1 MCKITFTCPFV
12 CMILHSIIA
21 DAAILRDQCHPYN
34 HINFFQEQG
43 NGHPSIFYGHLEH
56 LLIGSFPHSVDNIIP
71 LLLNHFTNQTFL
83 FTHTI

>member
-43 NGHPSIFYGHLEH
+43 NGHPSIFYGPPRAF
-56 LLIGSFPHSVDNIIP
+56 IDWKF
-71 LLLNHFTNQTFL
+71 FTFS
-83 FTHTI
+83 